1 MKDKEFVRLAII
13 GNPLSHSLSPV
24 LHEFLLQE
32 LGLAGNYLPYEI
44 HAEAL
49 DATLQDFEENGV
61 TGFNVTIPFKQRIMQ
76 SLDVVEDAAR
86 VIGAV
91 NTVRRQDDKLFGYN
105 TDGIG
110 FVRSLT
116 NKGVDIGNRSAVVLG
131 AGGAARAVVFGL
143 IQQRVEKISV
153 CNRTLSR
160 AEALVQEMR
169 ATTDFDAIAA
179 FALQERNILASLTED
194 SILVNATSLGMWPD
208 THALPFEIR
217 NDATRMTVV
226 DLVYNPLETRF
237 LQLARQMGATAI
249 DGLDMFIFQGLA
261 ALQIWL
267 QKPVEIEHESVRTF
281 LIEILN
287 LNYAQE
293 ST

>member
-1 MKDKEFVRLAII
+1 LKDKESVRLAII

-32 LGLAGNYLPYEI
+32 LGMDGNYLAHEIYE
-44 HAEAL
+44 EAL
-49 DATLQDFEENGV
+49 GATLQDFEENGV

-76 SLDVVEDAAR
+76 SLDVVEHAAR

-91 NTVRRQDDKLFGYN
+91 NTVRCQDDKLFGYN

-116 NKGVDIGNRSAVVLG
+116 NKGVQIGNRSAVVLG

-160 AEALVQEMR
+160 AEALVREMR
-169 ATTDFDAIAA
+169 ATTGFEAIAA
-179 FALQERNILASLTED
+179 CAIQERDVLASLVED
-194 SILVNATSLGMWPD
+194 SILVNTTSLGMWPD
-208 THALPFEIR
+208 TRALPFEIR
-217 NDATRMTVV
+217 SEAAKMIVV

-267 QKPVEIEHESVRTF
+267 QRPVKIKHEIIRTF
-281 LIEILN
+281 LIGKLE
-287 LNYAQE
+287 NYG
-293 ST
+293 TH